1 MAAISPRSSLTND
14 RPNPTV
20 ETAEDQ
26 LAMILELMPD
36 RSLLRN
42 RHRAKPCVE
51 REALISRRTSELL
64 PGDQNCPAARA
75 KFLVRGRRQAILQQA
90 HSSNKSKIITVI
102 VKVEC
107 AGFLC
112 RMIFNLLPR

>member
-1 MAAISPRSSLTND
+1 
-14 RPNPTV
+14 
-20 ETAEDQ
+20 
-26 LAMILELMPD
+26 MILEILMPQ
-36 RSLLRN
+36 SLLRN

-90 HSSNKSKIITVI
+90 PQGHKSKITTEVAA
-102 VKVEC
+102 VGLAYGRVGTRPACCQEGHMPQPKAC
-107 AGFLC
+107 TGWPD
-112 RMIFNLLPR
+112 PRGSTSFGRS

>member
-75 KFLVRGRRQAILQQA
+75 KVFGSRPAAGNFATGSYLAI
-90 HSSNKSKIITVI
+90 S
-102 VKVEC
+102 
-107 AGFLC
+107 
-112 RMIFNLLPR
+112 PRS

>member
-1 MAAISPRSSLTND
+1 
-14 RPNPTV
+14 
-20 ETAEDQ
+20 
-26 LAMILELMPD
+26 MILDL
-36 RSLLRN
+36 RSFWSLLRN

-90 HSSNKSKIITVI
+90 HSSDKSKIIKSRSSCNSSVGCLA
-102 VKVEC
+102 VGGDC
-107 AGFLC
+107 SG
-112 RMIFNLLPR
+112 